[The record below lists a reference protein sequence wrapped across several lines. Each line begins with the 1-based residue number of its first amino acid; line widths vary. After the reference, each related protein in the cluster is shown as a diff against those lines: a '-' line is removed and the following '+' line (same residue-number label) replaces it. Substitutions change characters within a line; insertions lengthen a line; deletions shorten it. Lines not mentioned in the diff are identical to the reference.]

1 MSSSKTTINELG
13 GTGYIPRNGSC
24 WVEIPH
30 MGDTTGDTFITTGG
44 WITHRMDSEYETH
57 KEKYDKHPDSLQF
70 TAPVYYDEVTGV
82 TCRKSNSYI
91 QVGRT
96 HPNNNPNEWQQEIN
110 DLFDSG
116 VTGFP
121 NDMETYPS
129 PIFRMSGYVPE
140 RGKNITYTATFSWY
154 GR

>member
-13 GTGYIPRNGSC
+13 GTGHLPRNGSC

-30 MGDTTGDTFITTGG
+30 MGDTTGDTYVTAGG
-44 WITHRMDSEYETH
+44 WITNRMNSEYEAH
-57 KEKYDKHPDSLQF
+57 KDKYDKNPNSLQF
-70 TAPVYYDEVTGV
+70 TAPVYYDEVTLV
-82 TCRKSNSYI
+82 TCSKINSYI

-110 DLFDSG
+110 DLLDS
-116 VTGFP
+116 VTAFP
-121 NDMETYPS
+121 YYMETYPS
-129 PIFRMSGYVPE
+129 NLFRMSGYVPE
-140 RGKNITYTATFSWY
+140 RGKNITYTATFYWY